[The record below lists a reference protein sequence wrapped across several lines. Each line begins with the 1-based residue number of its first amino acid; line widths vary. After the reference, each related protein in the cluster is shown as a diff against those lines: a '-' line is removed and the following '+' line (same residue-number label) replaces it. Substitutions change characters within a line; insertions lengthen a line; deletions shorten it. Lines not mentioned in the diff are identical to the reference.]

1 MSVDS
6 PQNIADETILAT
18 FRKGDRIAIHHLYQ
32 KYLHVIYGVC
42 LKYLQNREDAQDAT
56 STLFEKFHT
65 LKIPEDINNLKTWLY
80 VVTKNHCLM
89 QLRKTKREFSQAIP
103 EDVMESDYELHPID
117 RAMQKERELAILM
130 NCIDALKDEQ
140 KACIDLFYLK
150 KHCYQEVAEQTGF
163 EIKKVKSY
171 IQNGKRNLK
180 ICIEGQ
186 HDE

>member
-1 MSVDS
+1 
-6 PQNIADETILAT
+6 
-18 FRKGDRIAIHHLYQ
+18 
-32 KYLHVIYGVC
+32 
-42 LKYLQNREDAQDAT
+42 
-56 STLFEKFHT
+56 
-65 LKIPEDINNLKTWLY
+65 
-80 VVTKNHCLM
+80 
-89 QLRKTKREFSQAIP
+89 
-103 EDVMESDYELHPID
+103 MESDYELHPID